1 MNTSRW
7 HFLNTSV
14 PLLLLPVGG
23 TQWLLEIVAVDG
35 VVVLIGQA
43 LHILRDA
50 LCW

>member
-1 MNTSRW
+1 MHHDGNT
-7 HFLNTSV
+7 NI

-43 LHILRDA
+43 LHILRDG